1 MATKSLVIRVE
12 IDKARKA
19 HNCQANSKHRIEK
32 GDIRLKVQNGRSWD
46 HYCENCAKLII
57 SKDIE
62 KLNKLK
68 ELNVQPIP
76 I

>member
-1 MATKSLVIRVE
+1 MLKLTKLVKLIIAKQTPSTE
-12 IDKARKA
+12 
-19 HNCQANSKHRIEK
+19 SKK